1 MQVFDFRV
9 DVGRGHLRIGDFEH
23 SFEHAD
29 QGNEQD
35 AEEHDRNKLSELLRK
50 VSDNHRKV
58 FREHFEFDSFALQ
71 SQSQQKQRQLLQLLR
86 HDKTVQV
93 HVRRAQ
99 QVLSETVSAKVP
111 LQTQQ
116 QNENRVLRHVPL
128 HRGEADHFVV
138 LENRAE
144 TRGLPQI
151 LFPAVQLHHRAAD
164 RDRPRHEQR
173 KFQGP
178 VQQALRRTQAR
189 NRRDESAEKKGL
201 APGQVRR
208 GKGAGAVSQNH
219 SRHHPQ
225 RRAQQQRNRQYPQ
238 NAHGLPP
245 RIHGG
250 KKLSIRNQVHD
261 QYLLRRLQL
270 DQ

>member
-1 MQVFDFRV
+1 M
-9 DVGRGHLRIGDFEH
+9 
-23 SFEHAD
+23 
-29 QGNEQD
+29 
-35 AEEHDRNKLSELLRK
+35 
-50 VSDNHRKV
+50 

-86 HDKTVQV
+86 DDKTVQV

-128 HRGEADHFVV
+128 HRGEDNNIIV

-151 LFPAVQLHHRAAD
+151 FFPFVQLHHRAID

-173 KFQGP
+173 EFQGP
-178 VQQALRRTQAR
+178 VQQTLRRTQAR
-189 NRRDESAEKKGL
+189 NRHDESAEKKGH
-201 APGQVRR
+201 APVGEVRR

-225 RRAQQQRNRQYPQ
+225 RRTQQQRNRQYPQ